1 MAACTALLAKPMNGI
16 NAPQRP
22 DCVAGVEGF
31 ELANPEMQGR
41 SFGASYGHPARRQMD
56 MRGALLEAASFAV
69 LKNLRGKLR
78 CSERI

>member
-1 MAACTALLAKPMNGI
+1 MHDIK
-16 NAPQRP
+16 
-22 DCVAGVEGF
+22 AGADGSGPIGAEEF
-31 ELANPEMQGR
+31 ELANPVMQGR